1 MERPS
6 IINFFP
12 KQTTLEEAHE
22 AYSKSPEMFKYMSE
36 LDSYAD
42 FLEAKLDEIAN
53 PIKYMKMRLEE
64 GEQCKKQLCELLD
77 LMPDLWS
84 HRTDAAEFEL
94 SLMKKRAEHY
104 EKALN
109 IILDVFYIDG
119 ETDKEKVEVLKSIA
133 FNALYEIEN
142 GLL

>member
-1 MERPS
+1 MKRPS

-36 LDSYAD
+36 LDRYAD

-64 GEQCKKQLCELLD
+64 GQQL
-77 LMPDLWS
+77 
-84 HRTDAAEFEL
+84 
-94 SLMKKRAEHY
+94 
-104 EKALN
+104 
-109 IILDVFYIDG
+109 
-119 ETDKEKVEVLKSIA
+119 
-133 FNALYEIEN
+133 N
-142 GLL
+142 GLFANSMSDSANYLKEIAREALSSNGS